1 MIDLE
6 PPFRRARPEDAPV
19 LAEFINF
26 AGEGLPL
33 YLWTKMARPGETPW
47 DVGRMRARREEG
59 GFSYRNAL
67 VMECGGEV
75 VAGLVGYLLPD
86 RPEAPEAPDYD
97 TLPAMFVPAQE
108 LENLAPG
115 TWYLNALA
123 TCPEFRGRGYG
134 ARLLALAE
142 RLAKDQGAKGV
153 SIIVSDA
160 NSGARRLYRRCGYRE
175 TAKRP
180 MVKEEW
186 ENPGEDWLLLV
197 KSL

>member
-1 MIDLE
+1 M
-6 PPFRRARPEDAPV
+6 
-19 LAEFINF
+19 AEFINF

-47 DVGRMRARREEG
+47 DVGRMRARREAG
-59 GFSYRNAL
+59 GFSYRNAV

-123 TCPEFRGRGYG
+123 TCPQFRGRGCG

-160 NSGARRLYRRCGYRE
+160 NCGARRLYRRCGYRE
-175 TAKRP
+175 FAKRP
-180 MVKEEW
+180 MVKEDCKI
-186 ENPGEDWLLLV
+186 PGENWLLLIKPV
-197 KSL
+197 

>member
-6 PPFRRARPEDAPV
+6 PPFRRAKPEDAPA

-33 YLWTKMARPGETPW
+33 YLWTKMAGSGETPW

-59 GFSYRNAL
+59 GFSYRNAV
-67 VMECGGEV
+67 VMDCDGEV
-75 VAGLVGYLLPD
+75 VAGIVGYLLPD
-86 RPEAPEAPDYD
+86 LPEAIDCD
-97 TLPAMFVPAQE
+97 KMPAMFVPAQE

-123 TCPEFRGRGYG
+123 TRPQFRGRGYG

-153 SIIVSDA
+153 SILVSDA

-175 TAKRP
+175 FAKRP
-180 MVKEEW
+180 MVKEDCEI
-186 ENPGEDWLLLV
+186 PGENWLLLTKAV
-197 KSL
+197 

>member
-6 PPFRRARPEDAPV
+6 PPFRRARSEDAPA

-33 YLWTKMARPGETPW
+33 YLWTKMAGPGETPW
-47 DVGRMRARREEG
+47 DVGRMRAGREEG
-59 GFSYRNAL
+59 GFSYRNAV

-97 TLPAMFVPAQE
+97 KLPAMFVPAQE

-123 TCPEFRGRGYG
+123 TGPEFRGRGYG

-175 TAKRP
+175 FAKRP
-180 MVKEEW
+180 MVKEGW

>member
-6 PPFRRARPEDAPV
+6 PPFRRAKPEDAPA

-26 AGEGLPL
+26 
-33 YLWTKMARPGETPW
+33 
-47 DVGRMRARREEG
+47 
-59 GFSYRNAL
+59 
-67 VMECGGEV
+67 
-75 VAGLVGYLLPD
+75 AGLVGYLLPD

-97 TLPAMFVPAQE
+97 TLPAMFVPAQD

-142 RLAKDQGAKGV
+142 RLAKD
-153 SIIVSDA
+153 
-160 NSGARRLYRRCGYRE
+160 
-175 TAKRP
+175 
-180 MVKEEW
+180 
-186 ENPGEDWLLLV
+186 
-197 KSL
+197 

>member
-6 PPFRRARPEDAPV
+6 PPFRRAKPEDAPA

-33 YLWTKMARPGETPW
+33 YLWTKMAGSGETPW

-59 GFSYRNAL
+59 GFSYRNAV
-67 VMECGGEV
+67 VMDCDGEV
-75 VAGLVGYLLPD
+75 VAGIVGYLLPD
-86 RPEAPEAPDYD
+86 LPEAIDYD
-97 TLPAMFVPAQE
+97 KMPAMFVPAQE

-123 TCPEFRGRGYG
+123 TRPQFRGRGYG

-153 SIIVSDA
+153 SILVSDA

-175 TAKRP
+175 FAKRP
-180 MVKEEW
+180 MVKEDCEI
-186 ENPGEDWLLLV
+186 PGENWLLLTKAV
-197 KSL
+197 